1 MQEVNIKNKKG
12 ERMKKILIISSLTLS
27 MLISSDISGVSYF
40 EFEDS
45 FSLNRTY
52 FTYKKDVSD
61 DVSFKLQ
68 TDVGRLDSGV
78 SDDRWAVYLKKAH
91 LDWKVSQ
98 DTKISMGMIGLNMLN
113 IQEKTWGNRF
123 ISKSALDYYG
133 YSATADLGVAIY
145 HKFGEVSTS
154 FLMTNGEGYKESD
167 VDDENKLSVRVMMGE
182 KKLNKNS
189 GHNIGLVY
197 SSLEDVTVT
206 GFFGGWSS
214 QSLVVGA
221 EYSIEDNDGVENS
234 LSSVYLNYNLMD
246 NLSAF
251 VRVDDGEEN
260 KSGLG
265 EERTLVGM
273 IWSPVQGL
281 DISLNQIN
289 YDLSDGTSDDALKF
303 TFQFKF

>member
-78 SDDRWAVYLKKAH
+78 SDDRLAVYLKKAH

-113 IQEKTWGNRF
+113 IQE
-123 ISKSALDYYG
+123 
-133 YSATADLGVAIY
+133 
-145 HKFGEVSTS
+145 
-154 FLMTNGEGYKESD
+154 
-167 VDDENKLSVRVMMGE
+167 
-182 KKLNKNS
+182 
-189 GHNIGLVY
+189 
-197 SSLEDVTVT
+197 
-206 GFFGGWSS
+206 
-214 QSLVVGA
+214 
-221 EYSIEDNDGVENS
+221 
-234 LSSVYLNYNLMD
+234 
-246 NLSAF
+246 
-251 VRVDDGEEN
+251 
-260 KSGLG
+260 
-265 EERTLVGM
+265 
-273 IWSPVQGL
+273 
-281 DISLNQIN
+281 
-289 YDLSDGTSDDALKF
+289 
-303 TFQFKF
+303 

>member
-1 MQEVNIKNKKG
+1 
-12 ERMKKILIISSLTLS
+12 
-27 MLISSDISGVSYF
+27 
-40 EFEDS
+40 
-45 FSLNRTY
+45 
-52 FTYKKDVSD
+52 
-61 DVSFKLQ
+61 
-68 TDVGRLDSGV
+68 
-78 SDDRWAVYLKKAH
+78 
-91 LDWKVSQ
+91 
-98 DTKISMGMIGLNMLN
+98 
-113 IQEKTWGNRF
+113 
-123 ISKSALDYYG
+123 
-133 YSATADLGVAIY
+133 
-145 HKFGEVSTS
+145 
-154 FLMTNGEGYKESD
+154 MTNGEGYKESD